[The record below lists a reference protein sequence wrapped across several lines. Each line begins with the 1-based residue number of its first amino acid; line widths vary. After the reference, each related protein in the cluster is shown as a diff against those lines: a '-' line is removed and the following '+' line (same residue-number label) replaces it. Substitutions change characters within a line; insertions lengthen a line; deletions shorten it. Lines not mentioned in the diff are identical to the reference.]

1 MDKPIDLFLEE
12 LSSKAP
18 TPGGGGASAL
28 IGAVGASLCSMV
40 GNLTTGKKKYAAYED
55 DIQRILAASASL
67 RDRLCELIEEDAKAF
82 APLAAAY
89 AIPKDAPGREET
101 LEQALKVAAEVPL
114 SIMRTVAEVIDLT
127 GELMEKGS
135 TLAVS
140 DVAVA
145 AAACRAALSGAVMNV
160 YINTKLMKDRAFAD
174 EMNKTANELLEAGTL
189 RCDAVFFSIADR
201 LGGRS

>member
-1 MDKPIDLFLEE
+1 MNKPIDLFLEE

-28 IGAVGASLCSMV
+28 VGAVGAALCSMV
-40 GNLTTGKKKYAAYED
+40 GNLTTGKKKYAAYEED
-55 DIQRILAASASL
+55 LKRILSAAASL
-67 RDRLCELIEEDAKAF
+67 RDRLCLLIEEDAKAF

-89 AIPKDAPGREET
+89 SIPKDAPGREET
-101 LEQALKVAAEVPL
+101 LEQALKTAAEVPL

-127 GELMEKGS
+127 DKLAVKGS
-135 TLAVS
+135 TLAIS

-145 AAACRAALSGAVMNV
+145 ASACRAALSGAVMNV
-160 YINTKLMKDRAFAD
+160 YINTKLMKDRAFAE
-174 EMNKTANELLEAGTL
+174 EMNKTANELLETGTL
-189 RCDAVFFSIADR
+189 RCDAVFFSIADK